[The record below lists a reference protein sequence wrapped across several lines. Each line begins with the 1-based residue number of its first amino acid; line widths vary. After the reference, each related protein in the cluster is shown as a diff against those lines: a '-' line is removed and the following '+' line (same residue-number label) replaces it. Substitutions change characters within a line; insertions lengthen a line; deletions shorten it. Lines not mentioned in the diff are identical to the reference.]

1 LREVE
6 DEWQQVP
13 EEWLA
18 PKRNGKRKAR
28 EADQES
34 ELSDL
39 TDEAEHNARLRALVR
54 TESAEVKGES
64 EHQDEKVDE
73 DQLTPVRE
81 RLWRRCVELTLWQV
95 SGEPDDMEAKA
106 NGHTSPMK
114 LDENPQA
121 DGEAGMTDDQDEGL
135 AEKAEVGEEA
145 AEAEGHLEGE
155 EAEEETDEVKLAA
168 KAAEELPA
176 GFVEW
181 EAVS

>member
-1 LREVE
+1 
-6 DEWQQVP
+6 
-13 EEWLA
+13 
-18 PKRNGKRKAR
+18 
-28 EADQES
+28 
-34 ELSDL
+34 
-39 TDEAEHNARLRALVR
+39 
-54 TESAEVKGES
+54 
-64 EHQDEKVDE
+64 
-73 DQLTPVRE
+73 
-81 RLWRRCVELTLWQV
+81 
-95 SGEPDDMEAKA
+95 
-106 NGHTSPMK
+106 MK